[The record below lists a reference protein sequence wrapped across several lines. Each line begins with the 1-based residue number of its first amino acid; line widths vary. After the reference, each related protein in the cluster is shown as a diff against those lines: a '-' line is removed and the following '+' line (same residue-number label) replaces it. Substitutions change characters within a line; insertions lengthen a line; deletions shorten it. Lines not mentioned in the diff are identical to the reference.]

1 MLGASGFVNAEEI
14 RSQDYLV
21 NVKVVAE
28 GLSRPW
34 SLAFLPDGNMLVTE
48 RTGNL
53 RVIKNGKLEEKPVS
67 GLPPIRQH
75 GQGGLMDVVLHPAF
89 ESNRLIFYSRVC
101 TFLPAYPVRKIVN
114 PGFQNLYHT

>member
-1 MLGASGFVNAEEI
+1 MRIRYFPALIKIKICLLLLGVSGFVCAEEI

-21 NVKVVAE
+21 NVEVVAE
-28 GLSRPW
+28 GLNHPW

-53 RVIKNGKLEEKPVS
+53 RVIKNGKLGEKPVS

-75 GQGGLMDVVLHPAF
+75 GQGGLMDVEIHP
-89 ESNRLIFYSRVC
+89 E
-101 TFLPAYPVRKIVN
+101 
-114 PGFQNLYHT
+114 FQKDHSPKLGPSY